1 VGVAV
6 AEVLHIDYD
15 VLDPVA
21 ELKGIVARRKSFD
34 LNRMDIMQRRMSISI
49 LL

>member
-1 VGVAV
+1 VGAGVS
-6 AEVLHIDYD
+6 EVLYIDYD
-15 VLDPVA
+15 VLDSVA

-34 LNRMDIMQRRMSISI
+34 LNRMHIMQRRMSIST